1 MATLGLMHEKVIILD
16 EETVILGSY
25 NFTRS
30 ADQNNDE
37 NLLIIRDAGVARLF
51 LEEFERIYSAAK

>member
-1 MATLGLMHEKVIILD
+1 MHAKVIILD
-16 EETVILGSY
+16 EETVIFGSY

-30 ADQNNDE
+30 AEENNDE
-37 NLLIIRDAGVARLF
+37 NVLIIRDAGVARLF